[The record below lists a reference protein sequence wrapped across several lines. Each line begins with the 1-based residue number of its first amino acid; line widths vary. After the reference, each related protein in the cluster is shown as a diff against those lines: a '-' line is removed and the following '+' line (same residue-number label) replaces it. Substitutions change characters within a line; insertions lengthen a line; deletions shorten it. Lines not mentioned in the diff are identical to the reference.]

1 MSAMNDD
8 PHNETLRAWVQSRQC
23 LRAPEDLADRLLPRL
38 AQATPGP
45 SGAGWRRVLMFA
57 RAAVFILAVAGGLS
71 RYAVILAC
79 LFGS

>member
-1 MSAMNDD
+1 MNDD
-8 PHNETLRAWVQSRQC
+8 PHHETLRAWVQSQQS
-23 LRAPEDLADRLLPRL
+23 LRAPENFADRLLPRL
-38 AQATPGP
+38 APATPGP

-71 RYAVILAC
+71 RYAVLLVC

>member
-1 MSAMNDD
+1 MNDD
-8 PHNETLRAWVQSRQC
+8 SHDETLRAWVQSQQR
-23 LRAPEDLADRLLPRL
+23 LRAPDDFADRLMPGL
-38 AQATPGP
+38 ASATPGP

-71 RYAVILAC
+71 RYAVLLVC

>member
-1 MSAMNDD
+1 MNDD
-8 PHNETLRAWVQSRQC
+8 PHNETLRAWVQSQQRQ
-23 LRAPEDLADRLLPRL
+23 RAPEDLADRLLPKL
-38 AQATPGP
+38 TSATPGP

-71 RYAVILAC
+71 RYAVLLAC

>member
-1 MSAMNDD
+1 MPAMNDD
-8 PHNETLRAWVQSRQC
+8 LHNETLRAWVQSQQR
-23 LRAPEDLADRLLPRL
+23 LRAPEDLADRLLSGLPP
-38 AQATPGP
+38 ATNGTP
-45 SGAGWRRVLMFA
+45 GAGWRRVLMFA

>member
-1 MSAMNDD
+1 MNDD
-8 PHNETLRAWVQSRQC
+8 PHHETLRAWVQSQQS
-23 LRAPEDLADRLLPRL
+23 LRAPADLADRLLPGL
-38 AQATPGP
+38 APATPGP

-71 RYAVILAC
+71 RYGILLAC

>member
-1 MSAMNDD
+1 MNDD
-8 PHNETLRAWVQSRQC
+8 PHNETLRAWVQSQQC
-23 LRAPEDLADRLLPRL
+23 LRAPEDLADRLLPKL
-38 AQATPGP
+38 AAAISGP

-71 RYAVILAC
+71 RYAVLLVC